1 VGGEVG
7 IGEQLIAFQV
17 DEDGIRR
24 NYKVAV
30 RWGDGG
36 RGASVRMGRN
46 SRSSGYASNP
56 SRSKSTKTA
65 SVDTTE
71 LR

>member
-1 VGGEVG
+1 
-7 IGEQLIAFQV
+7 L
-17 DEDGIRR
+17 
-24 NYKVAV
+24 
-30 RWGDGG
+30 
-36 RGASVRMGRN
+36 GRN

-71 LR
+71 LRCEPCGIGGKGWGVSVALGRNSRSSG